1 MQRRIISSAAAHVV
15 LIACFSALLFFG
27 LRTFL
32 LRLETGDSF
41 PEYSTYRADPKGLK
55 AFYDSLQATEVVG
68 VARRLQSSKI
78 LPSGEGR
85 ALVVAGVS
93 ADQLTV
99 SDEDSQ
105 LFDHWL
111 ATGGRLIIA
120 LRPKR
125 NHESGSDSFEPAK
138 LDAGET
144 QAISWQSL
152 IRRWGAEIA
161 PAKRLNPTSADSR
174 QFGQIS
180 RWFGNNYFDHLAPEW
195 KVIATQGDR
204 AVIVERPIARG
215 SLVLL
220 ADSYPLSNEAL
231 AVDRNTGLLL
241 WSISGCRE
249 VLFEETHLGLKER
262 PGIMTLAMRYG
273 LQGTLVSIVAILLLF
288 IWKSQYTLVPRT
300 KTDQGTLG
308 VQGYSSEQAFLN
320 LLRRT
325 IPQKELLG
333 ACIETW
339 RKTAKLTPAQLA
351 RLERFRSESNDGKSV
366 VEKYNRLMTLLNEK
380 L

>member
-1 MQRRIISSAAAHVV
+1 MQRRTIASAAAYLV

-32 LRLETGDSF
+32 LRLETGNSF

-85 ALVVAGVS
+85 ALVVAGVN
-93 ADQLTV
+93 ADQTAV

-125 NHESGSDSFEPAK
+125 NQKPGSDSDEPAK

-161 PAKRLNPTSADSR
+161 PLKGWNPTSANSL
-174 QFGQIS
+174 QFGRIS
-180 RWFGNNYFDHLAPEW
+180 RWFGSNHFDHLAPEW
-195 KVIATQGDR
+195 KVFATQSRR
-204 AVIVERPIARG
+204 AVIVERPFARG

-220 ADSYPLSNEAL
+220 ADSYLLSNEAL
-231 AVDRNTGLLL
+231 AVDRNTGFLL
-241 WSISGCRE
+241 WLIGGCRE
-249 VLFEETHLGLKER
+249 VLFEETHLGLSER
-262 PGIMTLAMRYG
+262 PGIMTLAVRYG
-273 LQGTLVSIVAILLLF
+273 LQGTLVSLVAMLLLF
-288 IWKSQYTLVPRT
+288 IWQSQYTLVPRT

-325 IPQKELLG
+325 IPQKALLG

-339 RKTAKLTPAQLA
+339 LKTAKLTPAQLA
-351 RLERFRSESNDGKSV
+351 RLERFRSESNDGRPV